1 MAFRILS
8 FSADLFC
15 RTKNFEKRRRRAIA
29 VSMVSVLLKAF
40 QGPRHPIPLPF
51 AVDQVVDEPQKI
63 NGDLPVNKNQKWSV
77 HEYI

>member
-1 MAFRILS
+1 
-8 FSADLFC
+8 
-15 RTKNFEKRRRRAIA
+15 
-29 VSMVSVLLKAF
+29 MVSVLLKAF

-77 HEYI
+77 REYISVKNAKEALNLYVLFFCILVSGQSI